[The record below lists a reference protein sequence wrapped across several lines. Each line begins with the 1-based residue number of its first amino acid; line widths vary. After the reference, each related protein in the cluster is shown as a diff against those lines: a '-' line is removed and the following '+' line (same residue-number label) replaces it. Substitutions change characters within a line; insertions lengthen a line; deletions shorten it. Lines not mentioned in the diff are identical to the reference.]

1 LTYLSA
7 WFCLT
12 SSTFGYKLI
21 AKANKLN
28 NKNDKV
34 MSIKETFTVTGENLL
49 KRIKELIA
57 EGNVTKITITDKNGK
72 EIMNFPVTLGVIGVV
87 LAPIFAAV
95 GAIAALL
102 TECKITVERTD
113 KAAET
118 EENTEVPVTPQTEEK
133 SEGTTIEVH

>member
-1 LTYLSA
+1 
-7 WFCLT
+7 
-12 SSTFGYKLI
+12 
-21 AKANKLN
+21 
-28 NKNDKV
+28 

-57 EGNVTKITITDKNGK
+57 EGNVTKITITDKGGK

-113 KAAET
+113 KAEEAET
-118 EENTEVPVTPQTEEK
+118 TEAAEPTATEEK
-133 SEGTTIEVH
+133 SEGTNIEVH